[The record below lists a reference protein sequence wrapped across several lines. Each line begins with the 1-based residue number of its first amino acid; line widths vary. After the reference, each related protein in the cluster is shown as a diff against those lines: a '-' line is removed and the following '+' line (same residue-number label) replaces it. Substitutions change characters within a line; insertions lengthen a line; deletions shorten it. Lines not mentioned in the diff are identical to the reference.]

1 MGGTLIGNWSKL
13 AKSEMAAC
21 HAGRMVGLSLG
32 GLAPSGSGDPT
43 RDCKKEGCG
52 KASKR
57 PVGVKSIGL
66 ASHAVAPHSPAS
78 GDRAAWCCE
87 NWQNMN
93 VFQRIL
99 GSFLLL
105 LGGFLAFVVY
115 LGPQYE
121 GWRLQQVLYGGIPA
135 LLGAII
141 LYEAEKK

>member
-1 MGGTLIGNWSKL
+1 MVLREL
-13 AKSEMAAC
+13 AE
-21 HAGRMVGLSLG
+21 H
-32 GLAPSGSGDPT
+32 D
-43 RDCKKEGCG
+43 
-52 KASKR
+52 
-57 PVGVKSIGL
+57 
-66 ASHAVAPHSPAS
+66 
-78 GDRAAWCCE
+78 
-87 NWQNMN
+87 